1 MVSQNSE
8 FSLSSI
14 WWLSVETDTTALS
27 YWLNWRVLACAI
39 WVLLGMALSALLIW
53 RYEGH
58 RKNQQSRNKNEGPG
72 FVYKDEIWGTC
83 SRWVHPI
90 WLLGY
95 RVVCFCVMLALVL
108 ADIIA
113 SGGWKFNFY
122 TQWTFALVTI
132 YFGLGSS
139 LSIYGCLHYRLEVKL
154 EKDQIHDS
162 DADHDSYLPATP
174 GQYAEI
180 RSLTESL
187 NHLDESNCRILA
199 SGWGYALQIVF
210 QMCAGA
216 VVLTDLVY
224 WLIIYPFLTPRSKN
238 VTILVVCM
246 HSVNAVL
253 LLGDAILNRLRY
265 PFFRVAY
272 FILWTSVFV
281 IIEWIIHA
289 CVSVSWPY
297 AFMDLSSPYAP
308 VWYVAIGLLLF
319 PCFGIFSLVFLLK
332 NQCSSR

>member
-238 VTILVVCM
+238 VTICLPALLANQQQQESFFDDLEKFLIAQLAICFYGLVVTIC
-246 HSVNAVL
+246 S
-253 LLGDAILNRLRY
+253 RLVCSHWVAAFSMFWD
-265 PFFRVAY
+265 FFPRFPAKEPM
-272 FILWTSVFV
+272 FITV
-281 IIEWIIHA
+281 
-289 CVSVSWPY
+289 
-297 AFMDLSSPYAP
+297 M
-308 VWYVAIGLLLF
+308 
-319 PCFGIFSLVFLLK
+319 FLLYK
-332 NQCSSR
+332 TSILHM